1 MLASLHRLAAS
12 SCFRGPQSLCS
23 FPAKLVGRCGRAD
36 DDQLQRPHVDF
47 SQAALEAM
55 RACRPSLRVVVA
67 FLAAFAA
74 VELPSS
80 CRAQSELQAPAPPST
95 CLGKFV
101 PYAAFIAE
109 ASRRF
114 AVPVQ
119 LVCAVIQVES
129 SGKAHAVSS
138 RGALG
143 LMQIMPGT
151 WVDLSA
157 RYNLGIDPFDPH
169 DNIFGGAAYLREML
183 DRFGSDGFLAA
194 YNAGPKRY
202 EEHLTTGRALPE
214 ETLAYLNKLE
224 PLTGIIQRWRDTSV
238 PGHGTNWKQARL
250 FVPRL
255 YRASTDRGSVSALHE
270 MPSSKDTLTPNTI
283 GLVPHAI
290 GLFVP
295 RSDEAKS
302 Q

>member
-1 MLASLHRLAAS
+1 MLASLHRLAA

-23 FPAKLVGRCGRAD
+23 FPAKLVSRCGRAD
-36 DDQLQRPHVDF
+36 DDQLQRPHADC

-55 RACRPSLRVVVA
+55 RACRPSLRIIAA
-67 FLAAFAA
+67 FLAALAA
-74 VELPSS
+74 LEMPSG
-80 CRAQSELQAPAPPST
+80 CRAQSVTQAPAPPSR
-95 CLGKFV
+95 CLGRFV
-101 PYAAFIAE
+101 PYLAFIAE

-114 AVPVQ
+114 AVPVHWI
-119 LVCAVIQVES
+119 CAVIHVES

-143 LMQIMPGT
+143 LMQIMPGS

-169 DNIFGGAAYLREML
+169 DNIFAGAAYLREML
-183 DRFGSDGFLAA
+183 DRFGSEGFLAA

-214 ETLAYLNKLE
+214 ETRAYLSKLE
-224 PLTGIIQRWRDTSV
+224 PLTGIVQRWRDTSV
-238 PGHGTNWKQARL
+238 PGHSTDWKQAAP
-250 FVPRL
+250 FVPRFH
-255 YRASTDRGSVSALHE
+255 RWSSERSSVSALHE
-270 MPSSKDTLTPNTI
+270 MPSSKDTLTPNTT
-283 GLVPHAI
+283 GLVPHAS

-295 RSDEAKS
+295 RSDEVKS

>member
-1 MLASLHRLAAS
+1 MLASLHRVAAS
-12 SCFRGPQSLCS
+12 SCSRGPQSLCS
-23 FPAKLVGRCGRAD
+23 FPAKLVSRCGRAD
-36 DDQLQRPHVDF
+36 DDQLQRPHADC
-47 SQAALEAM
+47 SQVALEAM
-55 RACRPSLRVVVA
+55 RACRPSFRIIAA
-67 FLAAFAA
+67 FLAALAA

-129 SGKAHAVSS
+129 SGKAQAVSS

-169 DNIFGGAAYLREML
+169 DNIFAGAAYLREML

-194 YNAGPKRY
+194 YNAGPQRY
-202 EEHLTTGRALPE
+202 AKHLTTGRALPE

-238 PGHGTNWKQARL
+238 PVPSTDWKQAAP
-250 FVPRL
+250 FVPRFHPWSSE
-255 YRASTDRGSVSALHE
+255 RSSVSALHE
-270 MPSSKDTLTPNTI
+270 TPSSKDTLTPNTT
-283 GLVPHAI
+283 GFVPHAS

-295 RSDEAKS
+295 RSDESKS

>member
-1 MLASLHRLAAS
+1 
-12 SCFRGPQSLCS
+12 
-23 FPAKLVGRCGRAD
+23 
-36 DDQLQRPHVDF
+36 
-47 SQAALEAM
+47 M

-67 FLAAFAA
+67 LLAAFAA

-95 CLGKFV
+95 CPGKFV

-119 LVCAVIQVES
+119 SVCAVIQVES

-169 DNIFGGAAYLREML
+169 DNIFAGAAYLREML

-194 YNAGPKRY
+194 YNAGPQRY
-202 EEHLTTGRALPE
+202 AKDLTTGRALPE

-224 PLTGIIQRWRDTSV
+224 PLTGMIHRWRDTSV
-238 PGHGTNWKQARL
+238 PGHGTNWKRAKL
-250 FVPRL
+250 FVPRF
-255 YRASTDRGSVSALHE
+255 YRWSSERSSASALRE
-270 MPSSKDTLTPNTI
+270 TPSSKDTLNPHTTE
-283 GLVPHAI
+283 LLPHAS

-295 RSDEAKS
+295 RSGEVKS

>member
-23 FPAKLVGRCGRAD
+23 FPAKLVSRCGRAD

-55 RACRPSLRVVVA
+55 RACRPSLRILLA

-169 DNIFGGAAYLREML
+169 DNIFAGAAYLREML

-194 YNAGPKRY
+194 YNAGPQRY
-202 EEHLTTGRALPE
+202 AKHLATGRALPE

-238 PGHGTNWKQARL
+238 HGHHTNWKQAKL
-250 FVPRL
+250 FVPRF
-255 YRASTDRGSVSALHE
+255 YRWSSERSSASAPHE
-270 MPSSKDTLTPNTI
+270 TPSSKDTLNSHTTE
-283 GLVPHAI
+283 LLPHAS

-295 RSDEAKS
+295 RSDEMKS

>member
-23 FPAKLVGRCGRAD
+23 FPAKLVSRCGRAD
-36 DDQLQRPHVDF
+36 DDQLQSPHVDF

-55 RACRPSLRVVVA
+55 RACRPSLRILVA

-74 VELPSS
+74 VELPSR

-169 DNIFGGAAYLREML
+169 DNIFAGAAYLREML

-224 PLTGIIQRWRDTSV
+224 PLTGIIQRARDTSV

-255 YRASTDRGSVSALHE
+255 YRALTDRGSVSALHE